1 VLIRLIEDHGL
12 VAVIDTSSHAAKFLQ
27 SEFGA
32 RYLRRGASEP
42 ALKGLLPPKTYLV
55 MVPSNAT
62 AVSIATSVARH
73 CKAGGDVGQP
83 DSAGLFTV
91 KVG

>member
-1 VLIRLIEDHGL
+1 MLIRLFEDHGL
-12 VAVIDTSSHAAKFLQ
+12 VAVIDTSSRVARFLQ
-27 SEFGA
+27 SKFGA
-32 RYLRRGASEP
+32 RYLREGAGES
-42 ALKGLLPPKTYLV
+42 ALKNLLPPKTYLA
-55 MVPSNAT
+55 MISTNQT
-62 AVSIATSVARH
+62 AISIATSVARH